1 MAINKSFLSMGF
13 DELENDLIPQ
23 QQQTIKPRAQ
33 RVVAQ
38 QQMPQQVPQQTTQ
51 QQAPQQV
58 VRQAVPQQIIEQPV
72 IQQNVV
78 RKPIYTTAPKMTHS
92 QIIRDS
98 IDVPL
103 MAEFASKAK
112 KGKRQSLQLYVYPDV
127 KREVAKIMN
136 KYNLSENAVGN
147 ILLRRALGL
156 DGE

>member
-1 MAINKSFLSMGF
+1 MANKEKSFLSMGF
-13 DELENDLIPQ
+13 DELENDLVQTQQVIVKPKMPRVITQPQ
-23 QQQTIKPRAQ
+23 PQL
-33 RVVAQ
+33 VQ
-38 QQMPQQVPQQTTQ
+38 QQMSP
-51 QQAPQQV
+51 
-58 VRQAVPQQIIEQPV
+58 QPV
-72 IQQNVV
+72 VSS
-78 RKPIYTTAPKMTHS
+78 KPVYTNTPKVMSHT
-92 QIIRDS
+92 QMIRDS

-156 DGE
+156 DSE

>member
-1 MAINKSFLSMGF
+1 MAIKDKSFLSMGF
-13 DELENDLIPQ
+13 DELENDLVPPPQ
-23 QQQTIKPRAQ
+23 QVIKPRVQ
-33 RVVAQ
+33 KVVVQ
-38 QQMPQQVPQQTTQ
+38 QQV
-51 QQAPQQV
+51 PQQV
-58 VRQAVPQQIIEQPV
+58 VRQVVPQQVIQQSMPQQTIEQPAV
-72 IQQNVV
+72 QQNVI
-78 RKPIYTTAPKMTHS
+78 RKPVYTNAPKMTHS